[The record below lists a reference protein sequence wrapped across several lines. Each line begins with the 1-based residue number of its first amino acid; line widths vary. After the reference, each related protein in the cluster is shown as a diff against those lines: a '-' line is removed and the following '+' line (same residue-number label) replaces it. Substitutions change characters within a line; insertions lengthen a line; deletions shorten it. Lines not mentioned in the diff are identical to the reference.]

1 MNAPLQTKIMNNAEL
16 VLRRRAIYTG
26 MRPYF
31 DDQKLLGAINLWQA
45 EYSHKPKFALSVFI
59 ARCCDS
65 PELKDERAKI
75 LKSIFIALEL
85 APDAL
90 LPDPYLELKPAKNVL
105 ATGEKADNPHQTV
118 IFVALLNQL
127 FAKFNKSDEKQIRN
141 GVLAMLTEVKT
152 DRMRMMYIREWFANN
167 TQTLEGQFD
176 LEILQKLVN
185 LCYMAMC
192 QQLGPVKADQYLAQA
207 IKETE
212 SAAAET
218 GFKLHDLL

>member
-1 MNAPLQTKIMNNAEL
+1 MNAPIEHKLINKPEL

-31 DDQKLLGAINLWQA
+31 DDSKLLEAINLWQA

-65 PELKDERAKI
+65 QALKEARANI

-90 LPDPYLELKPAKNVL
+90 LPDPFVDLKVVHKNLVGT
-105 ATGEKADNPHQTV
+105 AADPTQQTK
-118 IFVALLNQL
+118 IFVALVHQVLDKLNK
-127 FAKFNKSDEKQIRN
+127 ADEKQVRYSM
-141 GVLAMLTEVKT
+141 LALLTELHT
-152 DRMRMMYIREWFANN
+152 DRMRMMYLREWLAGN

-176 LEILQKLVN
+176 LELLQKLVN
-185 LCYMAMC
+185 FCYMAMC
-192 QQLGPVKADQYLAQA
+192 QQLGPVKADQFLGQA
-207 IKETE
+207 IHEVEPLATE
-212 SAAAET
+212 AK
-218 GFKLHDLL
+218 FRLHDLL

>member
-1 MNAPLQTKIMNNAEL
+1 MNAPLETKIMSNVEL
-16 VLRRRAIYTG
+16 TLRRRAIYTG

-31 DDQKLLGAINLWQA
+31 DDEKLLSAINLWQT
-45 EYSHKPKFALSVFI
+45 EYSQKPKFALSVFI

-75 LKSIFIALEL
+75 LKSIFMALEL

-90 LPDPYLELKPAKNVL
+90 LPDPFVELKPANKAL
-105 ATGEKADNPHQTV
+105 ATAATDNPQQTV
-118 IFVALLNQL
+118 MFVTLLNQL
-127 FAKFNKSDEKQIRN
+127 FIKFNKVDEKQIRDS
-141 GVLAMLTEVKT
+141 VLELLGEVKT
-152 DRMRMMYIREWFANN
+152 DRMRMMYIREWFAKN

-176 LEILQKLVN
+176 LDVLQKLVN
-185 LCYMAMC
+185 ICYMVMC

-212 SAAAET
+212 PLASEA

>member
-1 MNAPLQTKIMNNAEL
+1 MNAPIEHKLINKPEL

-31 DDQKLLGAINLWQA
+31 DDPKLLEAINLWQA

-59 ARCCDS
+59 ARCCDT
-65 PELKDERAKI
+65 PELKEARANI

-85 APDAL
+85 EPDAL
-90 LPDPYLELKPAKNVL
+90 LPDPFVDLKVVHKNM
-105 ATGEKADNPHQTV
+105 AGTAADPTQQTK
-118 IFVALLNQL
+118 IFVALMHQAFGKLN
-127 FAKFNKSDEKQIRN
+127 KTDEKQVRYS
-141 GVLAMLTEVKT
+141 VLALLPELNT
-152 DRMRMMYIREWFANN
+152 DRMRMMYLREWLAG

-176 LEILQKLVN
+176 LELLQKLVN
-185 LCYMAMC
+185 FCYMAMC
-192 QQLGPVKADQYLAQA
+192 QHLGPVKADQYLGQA

-212 SAAAET
+212 PMAAEV

>member
-1 MNAPLQTKIMNNAEL
+1 MNAPLQTKIMNNSEL
-16 VLRRRAIYTG
+16 ILRRRAIYTG

-59 ARCCDS
+59 ARCCDT

-85 APDAL
+85 APDEL
-90 LPDPYLELKPAKNVL
+90 LSDPFVELKSVSKAL
-105 ATGEKADNPHQTV
+105 AAGSASDSSQQTV
-118 IFVALLNQL
+118 MFVALLNQL
-127 FAKFNKSDEKQIRN
+127 FSKFNKADEKQIRYI
-141 GVLAMLTEVKT
+141 VLELLAEVKT
-152 DRMRMMYIREWFANN
+152 DRMRMMYIREWFAKN
-167 TQTLEGQFD
+167 TQILEGQFE
-176 LEILQKLVN
+176 LEVLQKLVN
-185 LCYMAMC
+185 ICYMAMC

-212 SAAAET
+212 PLASDA